1 MNSAL
6 PVNRRQFVSTLTLA
20 GAALALHP
28 ALRLPAADAVEAKK
42 FTLIA
47 FSKPFQTLNFEDTA
61 DLVAE
66 VGWDG
71 IECPVRKGGQVLP
84 EKVEDDLPRMVEALK
99 KRQRRLV
106 SLTTDVQDASNPLN
120 QRVLRAASKLGLKHY
135 RLGFFR
141 YREDR
146 SIPDQL
152 NEIKA
157 QLRDVAALNRELGL
171 CAGFQ
176 NHSGRDY
183 VGAPVWDI
191 YELIKD
197 FDRQQ
202 IGVHFDIGHATI
214 EGGNAWRTNARLMTP
229 LFSAVYVKDFAW
241 RKLGESWKSEWCPL
255 GQGMISRSFITTL
268 KKSAFR
274 GPISQHHEYPLG
286 AQKEMIT
293 AMQKDLAT
301 LKSWLAD

>member
-1 MNSAL
+1 MNSVR

-157 QLRDVAALNRELGL
+157 QLREVVALNQELGL

-286 AQKEMIT
+286 AGKEMIT

>member
-1 MNSAL
+1 MNAA
-6 PVNRRQFVSTLTLA
+6 PHVNRRQFVSALTLA
-20 GAALALHP
+20 GAALAVHP
-28 ALRLPAADAVEAKK
+28 TLCLPAAKAAEDKR

-47 FSKPFQTLNFEDTA
+47 FSKPFQTLSFEDTA
-61 DLVAE
+61 DLVTE

-71 IECPVRKGGQVLP
+71 IECPVRKGGQILP

-99 KRQRRLV
+99 KRQRRLTI
-106 SLTTDVQDASNPLN
+106 LTTDVQDASNPLN

-146 SIPDQL
+146 SIPNQL
-152 NEIKA
+152 NDIKA
-157 QLRDVAALNRELGL
+157 QLRDVVALNKELGL

-176 NHSGRDY
+176 NHSGRDN

-214 EGGNAWRTNARLMTP
+214 EGGNAWRTNTQLMTP

-241 RKLGESWKSEWCPL
+241 QKTGDNWKTQWCPL
-255 GQGMISRSFITTL
+255 GQGMISRSFFTTL
-268 KKSAFR
+268 KKSAFH
-274 GPISQHHEYPLG
+274 GPICQHHEYPLG
-286 AQKEMIT
+286 AGRAMIA

>member
-47 FSKPFQTLNFEDTA
+47 FSKPFQTLSFEDTA

-157 QLRDVAALNRELGL
+157 QLREVVALNQELGL

-255 GQGMISRSFITTL
+255 GQGMISRSFIDTL
-268 KKSAFR
+268 KKSPFR

-286 AQKEMIT
+286 AGKAMIT

>member
-157 QLRDVAALNRELGL
+157 QLREVVALNQELGL

-286 AQKEMIT
+286 AGKEMIT

>member
-286 AQKEMIT
+286 AGKEMIT

>member
-157 QLRDVAALNRELGL
+157 QLRDVVALNRELGL

-286 AQKEMIT
+286 AGKEMIT

>member
-157 QLRDVAALNRELGL
+157 QLREVVALNQELGL

-241 RKLGESWKSEWCPL
+241 QKLGESWKSEWCPL

-286 AQKEMIT
+286 AGKEMIT

>member
-157 QLRDVAALNRELGL
+157 QLREVVALNQELGL

-214 EGGNAWRTNARLMTP
+214 EGGNAWRTNARLVTP

-241 RKLGESWKSEWCPL
+241 QKLGESWKSEWCPL

-268 KKSAFR
+268 KKSPFR

-286 AQKEMIT
+286 AGKEMIT

>member
-157 QLRDVAALNRELGL
+157 QLREVVALNQELGL

-286 AQKEMIT
+286 TGKEMIT

>member
-1 MNSAL
+1 
-6 PVNRRQFVSTLTLA
+6 
-20 GAALALHP
+20 
-28 ALRLPAADAVEAKK
+28 
-42 FTLIA
+42 
-47 FSKPFQTLNFEDTA
+47 
-61 DLVAE
+61 
-66 VGWDG
+66 
-71 IECPVRKGGQVLP
+71 
-84 EKVEDDLPRMVEALK
+84 MVEALK

-106 SLTTDVQDASNPLN
+106 ILTTDVQDASNPLN
-120 QRVLRAASKLGLKHY
+120 QRVLRAASKVGLKHY

-152 NEIKA
+152 NEIKV
-157 QLRDVAALNRELGL
+157 QLRDVAALNQELGL

-241 RKLGESWKSEWCPL
+241 QKLGESWKSEWCPL
-255 GQGMISRSFITTL
+255 GQGMISRSFIATL
-268 KKSAFR
+268 KKSPFR

>member
-47 FSKPFQTLNFEDTA
+47 FSKPFQTLSFEDTA

-157 QLRDVAALNRELGL
+157 QLREVVALNQELGL

-286 AQKEMIT
+286 AGKEMIT